1 MSWSPKKLGIASGCS
16 FLLSIVFA
24 IVGASLL
31 ITGIAART
39 AVVTSTSTDDVPGGD
54 PGGTATSTGGEQQAA
69 STSTPND
76 GNYECTMQVGAQK
89 AVIRKF
95 SIAANEYSDQSFN
108 QGGGTYEFDSSD
120 GTMQFQNGPFQ
131 NHFLGVWVPKGTTP
145 KASTKYR
152 FGGQSSAAAADTI
165 HLLDLNT
172 SYSNA
177 RELGVP
183 CYRAE

>member
-24 IVGASLL
+24 IVGTSLL

-39 AVVTSTSTDDVPGGD
+39 AVITTTTTDDVPGGD
-54 PGGTATSTGGEQQAA
+54 GGTTTSTGGDVAPV
-69 STSTPND
+69 STSSTPND
-76 GNYECTMQVGAQK
+76 GNYECTMQIGAQK

-95 SIAANEYSDQSFN
+95 SIAANEYTDQSFN

-120 GTMQFQNGPFQ
+120 GTMQFQSGPFQ

-145 KASTKYR
+145 KASSKYQ
-152 FGGQSSAAAADTI
+152 FGGQSPAAEADTI

-172 SYSNA
+172 SYSSA
-177 RELGVP
+177 REFGVP
-183 CYRAE
+183 CYRAQ